1 MDEFFNKHS
10 RMIRYLL
17 YAIACLVSLV
27 IIFLFIQTSPV
38 WGRIWSEI
46 WGSLFPFFVAFL
58 LAYII
63 HPLILWID
71 RIRLP
76 RVISVFLF

>member
-27 IIFLFIQTSPV
+27 ILFLFYSNIT
-38 WGRIWSEI
+38 
-46 WGSLFPFFVAFL
+46 
-58 LAYII
+58 
-63 HPLILWID
+63 
-71 RIRLP
+71 RLGKD
-76 RVISVFLF
+76 LE